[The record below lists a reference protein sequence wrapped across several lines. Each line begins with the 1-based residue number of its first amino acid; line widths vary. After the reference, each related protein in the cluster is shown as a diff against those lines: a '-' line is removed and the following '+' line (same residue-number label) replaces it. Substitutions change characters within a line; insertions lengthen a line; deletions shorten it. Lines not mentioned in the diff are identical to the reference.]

1 MAKISQ
7 IRRCYSCG
15 AVLQSEDP
23 TKEGYVKKET
33 LENASQNFLF
43 CDHCF
48 ELERYKNKSNDPE
61 VSEDYLKFIMDAK
74 RKNAL
79 IVYVVNLFSFEAS
92 FSLQI
97 NAILQ
102 GMDILV
108 VGNKF
113 DLLPA
118 SCTEEDTR
126 EYVAHRFRASGIK
139 LTRDDVILG
148 SATTDENAKNI
159 LSRIYEL
166 RNGRDV
172 YVIGSSLSGKTTL
185 VQSFLRVYSNMSK
198 GTISTHL
205 YPKTKLSVMEIPLSR
220 TASLYDA
227 PGISINNS
235 ILFNLDRATLKQ
247 IYLTKAVESRK
258 VSLEEGQVLCLGG
271 IGYIQLIKGKK
282 TDFKCYFHDH
292 VELKKLSGQRVDDK
306 FIQLVLR
313 KRLVP
318 SLPKIRSGKDLDV
331 FEITI
336 TESNYRDIGVQGL
349 GWVNFK
355 AANQTFRICLPKGVA
370 IYSSRP
376 KVLTK

>member
-97 NAILQ
+97 NSILE

-113 DLLPA
+113 
-118 SCTEEDTR
+118 
-126 EYVAHRFRASGIK
+126 
-139 LTRDDVILG
+139 
-148 SATTDENAKNI
+148 
-159 LSRIYEL
+159 
-166 RNGRDV
+166 
-172 YVIGSSLSGKTTL
+172 
-185 VQSFLRVYSNMSK
+185 
-198 GTISTHL
+198 
-205 YPKTKLSVMEIPLSR
+205 
-220 TASLYDA
+220 
-227 PGISINNS
+227 
-235 ILFNLDRATLKQ
+235 
-247 IYLTKAVESRK
+247 
-258 VSLEEGQVLCLGG
+258 
-271 IGYIQLIKGKK
+271 
-282 TDFKCYFHDH
+282 
-292 VELKKLSGQRVDDK
+292 
-306 FIQLVLR
+306 LVLF
-313 KRLVP
+313 
-318 SLPKIRSGKDLDV
+318 GCQQ
-331 FEITI
+331 IT
-336 TESNYRDIGVQGL
+336 SDGQ
-349 GWVNFK
+349 
-355 AANQTFRICLPKGVA
+355 
-370 IYSSRP
+370 
-376 KVLTK
+376 